1 MEDNIFQIN
10 HAGYAESTNAEDKH
24 QKIINSQIEKA
35 KDPNTYETYN
45 YHTSEADEKIKLFA
59 ARRRGTKHVTDNIP
73 CQDYCLTT
81 SVNGYTVLA
90 DADGVS
96 SCAHSDIGSRLACES
111 VVSAVKSATE
121 KCNSEDQFVNRIM
134 SVTFRERLVSIWVNL
149 VMEEINK
156 SACGEQVDT
165 MEEFSKYGSTLMFAV
180 ISENWIIVGNLG
192 DGQVLV
198 FNNSYGVKLRVHAPK
213 DSSKVRCLVNEKCAR
228 EDFQIA
234 KYPRRHF
241 NGVLLTTDGI
251 YESLDKNVHLY
262 NYAIQMKQRFL
273 QHDPCEPYQAFCY
286 KEDGEP
292 YKDFSVMRT
301 QDDCSIAL
309 AIDETEVDSDYN
321 EILDYI
327 LKHSSAALFRRWD
340 ANCLSF
346 FAKTDI
352 AYFDV
357 LVTSKQVNLEI
368 DSLKTAIL
376 DKSDEV
382 WEEKGYRFSKYSYV
396 NAPTLEFMYCSGE
409 LRRDRHNPI
418 ESEQKVLKVFTMAKA
433 LQKELDELGYMLNSS
448 AVFNILF
455 DGNDLIVRPEAITK
469 KEDIN
474 DTTDNKAIDRFFSNM
489 IGLISSK
496 EGARPMFDIGYLDRG
511 LIHYT
516 ILNEKTEKLCRI
528 VRVDNTLRIK
538 NISAYAWNL
547 DDGSIVE
554 PDETVDSRRQFS
566 FEILNSEGKKQE
578 EFEYIPREL
587 I

>member
-96 SCAHSDIGSRLACES
+96 SCTHSDIGSRLACES

-156 SACGEQVDT
+156 SACGGQVDT

-309 AIDETEVDSDYN
+309 AIDETDVDSDYN

-327 LKHSSAALFRRWD
+327 LKHSSAALFRRWN

-396 NAPTLEFMYCSGE
+396 DAPTLEFMYCSGE
-409 LRRDRHNPI
+409 LRRDKHNPI

-448 AVFNILF
+448 AIFNILF

-474 DTTDNKAIDRFFSNM
+474 DTTDNKAIDRLFSNM

-547 DDGSIVE
+547 GDGSIVR

-566 FEILNSEGKKQE
+566 FEIINSEGEKQE
-578 EFEYIPREL
+578 EFKYIPREL